1 MRLSSLGLLLILG
14 LAGTAGASAAVVD
27 AEPVNSASIDQSAE
41 LIGQLQ
47 QIQTLTASYIQ
58 TTVDNRQQLV
68 QQARGS
74 VWVSAPGKF
83 RLETNEP
90 ATQTLVSDGEIFW
103 SFDKDL
109 EQVVVSRLERDISQ
123 VPILLFGGDAEAI
136 ADEYLVVYFTED
148 DHDFYVLEPREE
160 ASLFESLTL
169 TFVAGEPVS
178 IVLRDSLGQRT
189 QIEFSDLVANQ
200 LIADG
205 TFTFVPPAGVDLI
218 DDR

>member
-1 MRLSSLGLLLILG
+1 M
-14 LAGTAGASAAVVD
+14 
-27 AEPVNSASIDQSAE
+27 
-41 LIGQLQ
+41 
-47 QIQTLTASYIQ
+47 
-58 TTVDNRQQLV
+58 
-68 QQARGS
+68 
-74 VWVSAPGKF
+74 
-83 RLETNEP
+83 
-90 ATQTLVSDGEIFW
+90 
-103 SFDKDL
+103 
-109 EQVVVSRLERDISQ
+109 
-123 VPILLFGGDAEAI
+123 PILLFGGDAEAI

>member
-1 MRLSSLGLLLILG
+1 MRLSSLGLWLILG

-90 ATQTLVSDGEIFW
+90 STQTLVSDGETFW
-103 SFDKDL
+103 SFDEDL

-136 ADEYLVVYFTED
+136 ADEYLVV
-148 DHDFYVLEPREE
+148 FYVLEPREE